1 MSITKSTGR
10 TPNLDKLNPIQLIRI
25 LLSPSLITLYDLNQ
39 IQLIRTKILL
49 KMRENGPR
57 KPHFATRPNWQLA
70 GGTHLRRGVGGRGS
84 GPPGCPSPPTAP
96 EPRHH
101 TAANDLHGAGK
112 HHLTVPAHLAP
123 VPAFE
128 PPGQPTA
135 GKEMGLGRT
144 LTRGPLADQTT
155 PAASAQTVA
164 EPTIHGQR
172 APRGRGNNNRTGGG
186 DRAPKFRPNFHFTPP
201 GNGGGIIGA
210 AIAGSPPPA
219 VRRLWGTE
227 EGSHSPGADKEGQQL
242 AIRGGAERLRQH
254 PSPGGEGVHSS
265 VSTSPTTIHHNIH
278 PTVVI
283 PSPARGVER
292 SAMGNWPQAGA
303 GRVRSATPPAVR
315 LRRSHPEHEQAV
327 DRYVELILGP
337 AKLAFR
343 QLEAGRTGGTLRGIG
358 RRRMAVSARP
368 HGKFGPELPWRT
380 FTASG
385 DAPSNGPTGPAC
397 KKLLGSRARSSTG
410 RLARSRSGATC
421 SDSSRCSPSHA
432 AQCCPGPYPSP
443 AGQPKFFASYHQTE
457 RLLDRPMASG
467 ALSAPR
473 RRPTTKPGGEGR
485 PGDGQPSIPP
495 HPFLSTSGILIQLAD
510 LEEEDW
516 ELDEA
521 ACGQPGTSQMPRIPE
536 DLAQREAERYV
547 VIDEDDGA
555 IPSIHFTFAF

>member
-1 MSITKSTGR
+1 
-10 TPNLDKLNPIQLIRI
+10 
-25 LLSPSLITLYDLNQ
+25 
-39 IQLIRTKILL
+39 
-49 KMRENGPR
+49 
-57 KPHFATRPNWQLA
+57 
-70 GGTHLRRGVGGRGS
+70 
-84 GPPGCPSPPTAP
+84 
-96 EPRHH
+96 
-101 TAANDLHGAGK
+101 
-112 HHLTVPAHLAP
+112 
-123 VPAFE
+123 
-128 PPGQPTA
+128 
-135 GKEMGLGRT
+135 
-144 LTRGPLADQTT
+144 
-155 PAASAQTVA
+155 
-164 EPTIHGQR
+164 
-172 APRGRGNNNRTGGG
+172 
-186 DRAPKFRPNFHFTPP
+186 
-201 GNGGGIIGA
+201 
-210 AIAGSPPPA
+210 
-219 VRRLWGTE
+219 
-227 EGSHSPGADKEGQQL
+227 
-242 AIRGGAERLRQH
+242 
-254 PSPGGEGVHSS
+254 
-265 VSTSPTTIHHNIH
+265 
-278 PTVVI
+278 
-283 PSPARGVER
+283 
-292 SAMGNWPQAGA
+292 MGNWPQAGA

-495 HPFLSTSGILIQLAD
+495 HPFLSTSGILIRYHPPPRLAGPTAGTATEHGAPGPNTARP
-510 LEEEDW
+510 LGEEDW

-547 VIDEDDGA
+547 VIDEDEWESCARSPSPPSSTSGA
-555 IPSIHFTFAF
+555 GGNVAD